1 MGWVLWLGALT
12 AAALATV
19 GLLSGLPRRFPRI
32 AAGATVLAIGQ
43 ALFCA
48 LPA

>member
-19 GLLSGLPRRFPRI
+19 GLLSGLPHRFPRI
-32 AAGATVLAIGQ
+32 AAGAAVLAIGQ

-48 LPA
+48 LPG